1 MKIQKDIVKR
11 TIAIVG
17 TMVLTFSTVAS
28 AEESRL
34 TNSNGVITINT
45 ADGSVSIDADDIEN
59 NAQALEVLDGQ
70 LGGLSFKYEGGY
82 YWAKVGT
89 DGTWKKIG
97 AVGIAAP
104 WMVLKNAAG
113 KDITFSSQSGVDIAG
128 AMENYAGNK
137 ELLVTSEATLSNIGS
152 TKYLS
157 LEVPFTGY
165 YTASGN
171 ALGASTTMLN
181 YALPKLG
188 DAVAANVL
196 VGKFFTSSAGIRT
209 EGSMANHSE
218 DVTNKNSKTGYLP
231 KNGANYLSVTVPYT
245 GYYTD
250 ATKLITGVKYNPTGR
265 VSQMPDKQTI
275 DQNIGNANPNLASS
289 VLKLGMNQSLTI
301 PAGYYSNDIVI
312 DNGVK
317 DKGVLVNEVAH
328 AFYCNN
334 MFSQGGRSNI
344 NINASKGNNE
354 GIWARDEKNSSISD
368 VIPLTLKDGNGVPY
382 AILNNIIV
390 TVGISSAAYYGGF
403 NKPRSEASL
412 NYSVTTNRGNTVI
425 SRSFS
430 GSSTDTYNL
439 FGITGLDGA
448 DSITFNSNAHVSVN
462 MDGCSYGDRYV
473 TATTT
478 LSYVL
483 QYINLKF

>member
-1 MKIQKDIVKR
+1 MKIQRGIINKTI
-11 TIAIVG
+11 IAICSLALSFCTG
-17 TMVLTFSTVAS
+17 IH
-28 AEESRL
+28 AEELRL
-34 TNSNGVITINT
+34 TNSNGIITINT
-45 ADGSVSIDADDIEN
+45 NDGSVTIDTDDIED
-59 NAQALEVLDGQ
+59 NAQALDALEGQ
-70 LGGLSFKYEGGY
+70 LNNIYFKYESGY
-82 YWAKVGT
+82 YWAKSSA
-89 DGTWKKIG
+89 DSEWEKIG
-97 AVGIAAP
+97 AVGNTEP
-104 WMVLKNAAG
+104 WMVLKNTG
-113 KDITFSSQSGVDIAG
+113 DKDITFSSQSGVDIAG

-137 ELLVTSEATLSNIGS
+137 ELLVTSDAMLSNIGG
-152 TKYLS
+152 TDCLS
-157 LEVPFTGY
+157 LEVPSTGY
-165 YTASGN
+165 YTASDN
-171 ALGASTTMLN
+171 ALGADTTKLN
-181 YALPKLG
+181 YALSKLG
-188 DAVAANVL
+188 DAGVANVL
-196 VGKFFTSSAGIRT
+196 DGKYFTSSAGIRT

-265 VSQMPDKQTI
+265 VSQMPNKQTI

-390 TVGISSAAYYGGF
+390 TVGISSAAYYGGY
-403 NKPRSEASL
+403 NKPKSEASL